1 MKKLRLDLDALVVES
16 FQTALDGTARGT
28 VAANLEA
35 KGSQSDCKECNYTLP
50 PTCMSCGEPVCPI
63 GSYTECPSCI
73 NSCSG
78 CDGSCVCPVEP
89 VVIGPAHPRN
99 AL

>member
-1 MKKLRLDLDALVVES
+1 MKKLRLDLDALAVQS
-16 FQTALDGTARGT
+16 FQTASADAARGT
-28 VAANLEA
+28 VAGAQVA
-35 KGSQSDCKECNYTLP
+35 RASKSDCADCNYTIP

-89 VVIGPAHPRN
+89 VEIAPPRN
-99 AL
+99 AF

>member
-16 FQTALDGTARGT
+16 FHPALDGARSGT
-28 VAANLEA
+28 VAGAQEGDA
-35 KGSQSDCKECNYTLP
+35 SRSDCKECNYTLP

-63 GSYTECPSCI
+63 GSYTECPSCY

-78 CDGSCVCPVEP
+78 CDGSCVCPAD
-89 VVIGPAHPRN
+89 PAEIAPPRN
-99 AL
+99 AY